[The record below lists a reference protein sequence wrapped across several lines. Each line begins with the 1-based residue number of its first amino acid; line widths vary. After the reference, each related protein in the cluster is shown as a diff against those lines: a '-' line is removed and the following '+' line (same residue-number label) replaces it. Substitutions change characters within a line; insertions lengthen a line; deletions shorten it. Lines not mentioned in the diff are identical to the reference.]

1 MSPVCQLLC
10 IVRNSLT
17 TCYRYQMLWL
27 NYFLIC
33 RKIEYQILRVATLFL
48 LPICKLLLCV
58 EVREALTWNSNLTDE
73 GINQW

>member
-1 MSPVCQLLC
+1 MSPVCRLLC
-10 IVRNSLT
+10 ILRNFLT
-17 TCYRYQMLWL
+17 TCYRYQMLWP

-33 RKIEYQILRVATLFL
+33 RKIDCQISRVATLFL

-58 EVREALTWNSNLTDE
+58 EVHEALTWNLNSTDE